1 MIRLWPFVRAGGL
14 RPLHAW
20 FLLLAIV
27 AYWWWRVLE
36 SPWYSPQPNFDAL
49 HTYLPMA
56 KRFLLQPGAFLFDPE
71 RIAVAPGSYL
81 YFALFG
87 ADPLLVLQGNLWL
100 STFTIVL
107 LFDAVRRLGS
117 WWGGLA
123 AAALYVVS
131 PVLLPIVIPHHSE
144 VPYLF
149 LMALWLWALIHLWT
163 RPHGWSLVLVGAF
176 AIAAATLTRAIHLY
190 WIPAAV
196 VGGVLGWWRSRTAGS
211 TQSERYFLRL
221 AVMHLLALV
230 PLLGYVAL
238 NNHTHHTSK
247 FVTGSGAALYFG
259 MNAAV
264 GGEEPPYFGLLH
276 MERAA
281 YVGDQGHLM
290 PEPDKQLMAVGKA
303 IAFDMPKWDFFQ
315 LLQRKIGS
323 NLFFSYTHLG
333 KKFTA
338 RFYRIVLVFFALLA
352 LVTHFREPIFQT
364 LAVLLCYHLSVLSL
378 LMYNQR
384 YSVGSLELPLIVLA
398 GVGIGTFFGRQLS
411 WRMRSSA
418 MAVLVIALLVGAW
431 QLRSAPPPM
440 PDLSKVPHV
449 DIGTLQPDDANVQ
462 RAAGS
467 LFAGGA
473 QAMSGG
479 VRVRW
484 ERVHYRAIA
493 ATPILRIPLIEGA
506 PACRTL
512 HLTYEIGS
520 SDVRRQA
527 VSLKRL
533 TSPVELALGTLW
545 IGSLTPQEGALT
557 LDFECP
563 EGTRLQLGQVRIQG
577 ITLGPHYLA
586 RVSGGR

>member
-1 MIRLWPFVRAGGL
+1 
-14 RPLHAW
+14 
-20 FLLLAIV
+20 
-27 AYWWWRVLE
+27 
-36 SPWYSPQPNFDAL
+36 
-49 HTYLPMA
+49 
-56 KRFLLQPGAFLFDPE
+56 
-71 RIAVAPGSYL
+71 
-81 YFALFG
+81 
-87 ADPLLVLQGNLWL
+87 
-100 STFTIVL
+100 
-107 LFDAVRRLGS
+107 
-117 WWGGLA
+117 
-123 AAALYVVS
+123 
-131 PVLLPIVIPHHSE
+131 
-144 VPYLF
+144 
-149 LMALWLWALIHLWT
+149 
-163 RPHGWSLVLVGAF
+163 
-176 AIAAATLTRAIHLY
+176 
-190 WIPAAV
+190 
-196 VGGVLGWWRSRTAGS
+196 
-211 TQSERYFLRL
+211 
-221 AVMHLLALV
+221 
-230 PLLGYVAL
+230 
-238 NNHTHHTSK
+238 
-247 FVTGSGAALYFG
+247 
-259 MNAAV
+259 
-264 GGEEPPYFGLLH
+264 
-276 MERAA
+276 
-281 YVGDQGHLM
+281 
-290 PEPDKQLMAVGKA
+290 
-303 IAFDMPKWDFFQ
+303 
-315 LLQRKIGS
+315 
-323 NLFFSYTHLG
+323 
-333 KKFTA
+333 
-338 RFYRIVLVFFALLA
+338 LVFFALLA

-473 QAMSGG
+473 KAMSGG

-557 LDFECP
+557 LDFDCP

-577 ITLGPHYLA
+577 ITLGSHYLA
-586 RVSGGR
+586 QVSGGR